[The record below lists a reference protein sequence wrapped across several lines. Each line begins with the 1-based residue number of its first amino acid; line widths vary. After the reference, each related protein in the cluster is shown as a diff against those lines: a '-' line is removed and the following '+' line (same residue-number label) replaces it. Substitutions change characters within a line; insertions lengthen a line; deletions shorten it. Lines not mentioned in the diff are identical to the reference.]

1 MNYRQSSMESV
12 DITSMERGGVKVDV
26 LAAHDRQQDTE
37 LARLQTEL
45 VQLVDTT
52 RNEIGRELHDSV
64 QQQLTGLHLLAHE
77 LAESI
82 KSAPGQG
89 TTQDT
94 AAQDDIATKATRIA
108 RGIGLALNEIHE
120 LARGLV
126 PSLITPDSLPAALA
140 ELAQSI
146 SQRAHIKGGRRFNT
160 SPKLERITCRFQALA
175 TQDVADSRTATHLYR
190 IAQEAV
196 TNAIKHGK
204 CSRIEIL
211 FEQRGGQFRLEV
223 RDDGLGID
231 RRYVSGNGQSATDR
245 NKLGMKSMA
254 YRAGAIGGTLLV
266 DRPAG
271 GGTRVCCLVPQTAET
286 GE

>member
-1 MNYRQSSMESV
+1 MNYRQSSIDSV
-12 DITSMERGGVKVDV
+12 DSISRDRGGVKVDV
-26 LAAHDRQQDTE
+26 LTAHERQLDTE

-77 LAESI
+77 LADSI
-82 KSAPGQG
+82 KSANENGASHDE
-89 TTQDT
+89 TDQDEI
-94 AAQDDIATKATRIA
+94 AAKASRIA

-160 SPKLERITCRFQALA
+160 NPKLERITCRFQALA
-175 TQDVADSRTATHLYR
+175 TEDVADSRTATHLYR

-211 FEQRGGQFRLEV
+211 FEQCGRQFRLEV

-231 RRYVSGNGQSATDR
+231 RRYLSGNGQPAAER

-271 GGTRVCCLVPQTAET
+271 GGTRVCCLVPHTAET